1 LRAQEFRQSLVAA
14 GSSWH
19 HGDMDHVMSDN
30 ELRTAIHEMRIRE
43 NEARKDGRDAEADEI
58 AQRIRDYQQE
68 MGSRK

>member
-1 LRAQEFRQSLVAA
+1 
-14 GSSWH
+14 
-19 HGDMDHVMSDN
+19 MSDN

-43 NEARKDGRDAEADEI
+43 NEARKDGREAEADEI